1 MDESGPTGSPEHSQP
16 APLLAVTSRLSWML
30 RPGKAVQLAFLLLG
44 VGLVVAAWLLGSRF
58 SDLSEL
64 SNVGY
69 PGVFFLSFLG
79 SAAMVLP
86 VPGLIS
92 LCAVSVVLNPLA
104 LGLLAATGETL
115 GEISGYAVGYGGGG
129 LVDRS
134 KTYVRIRWWMRK
146 RGWVVILLV
155 SIIPNPLF
163 DLVGIAAGATR
174 YPMARFL
181 GIVLVGKV
189 IKGLT
194 IAYTCSYGI
203 RALPWV
209 N

>member
-1 MDESGPTGSPEHSQP
+1 
-16 APLLAVTSRLSWML
+16 
-30 RPGKAVQLAFLLLG
+30 
-44 VGLVVAAWLLGSRF
+44 
-58 SDLSEL
+58 
-64 SNVGY
+64 
-69 PGVFFLSFLG
+69 
-79 SAAMVLP
+79 
-86 VPGLIS
+86 
-92 LCAVSVVLNPLA
+92 
-104 LGLLAATGETL
+104 
-115 GEISGYAVGYGGGG
+115 
-129 LVDRS
+129 
-134 KTYVRIRWWMRK
+134 MRK

>member
-1 MDESGPTGSPEHSQP
+1 M
-16 APLLAVTSRLSWML
+16 LAVVSRFSWML
-30 RPGKAVQLAFLLLG
+30 RPGRAVQFGFLLLG
-44 VGLVVAAWLLGSRF
+44 VGLVVAAWLLGSRY

-115 GEISGYAVGYGGGG
+115 GEVSGYAVGFGGGG

-134 KTYVRIRWWMRK
+134 RIYVRIRWWMRK

-155 SIIPNPLF
+155 SIIPNRCSILWESPP
-163 DLVGIAAGATR
+163 GRPGTR
-174 YPMARFL
+174 WPVSWESCSSAR
-181 GIVLVGKV
+181 
-189 IKGLT
+189 
-194 IAYTCSYGI
+194 
-203 RALPWV
+203 
-209 N
+209 

>member
-1 MDESGPTGSPEHSQP
+1 
-16 APLLAVTSRLSWML
+16 ML
-30 RPGKAVQLAFLLLG
+30 KPGRTVQFAFLLLG

-92 LCAVSVVLNPLA
+92 LCAVSVLLNPLA

-115 GEISGYAVGYGGGG
+115 GEISGYAVGFGGGG

-134 KTYVRIRWWMRK
+134 RIYIRIRWWMRK

-163 DLVGIAAGATR
+163 HLVGIAAGAIR

-189 IKGLT
+189 IKGLI